1 VKIRIEKEDVASYI
15 AGTGDSEWITDKECV
30 LDLYD
35 IEPPVTMDLVFAKGG
50 AFVDGA
56 YKMAYDEEEGGWYMA
71 EEITD
76 KETVLRALADAGV
89 IPA

>member
-1 VKIRIEKEDVASYI
+1 M
-15 AGTGDSEWITDKECV
+15 

-35 IEPPVTMDLVFAKGG
+35 IEPPVTLDLVFAKGG

-56 YKMAYDEEEGGWYMA
+56 YKMAYNEGEGGWYMD

-76 KETVLRALADAGV
+76 KETVLRALTDAGV
-89 IPA
+89 ISA